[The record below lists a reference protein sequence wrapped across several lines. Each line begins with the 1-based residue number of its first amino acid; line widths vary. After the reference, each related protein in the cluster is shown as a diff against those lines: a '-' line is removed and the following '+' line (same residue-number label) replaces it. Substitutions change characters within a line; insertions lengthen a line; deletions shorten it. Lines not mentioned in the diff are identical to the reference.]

1 MKINAF
7 TLVADLPENI
17 KQQILQESRQTFE
30 SLSYPVDIE
39 EELENVE
46 NSKMCDIECTVD
58 VQKYYTEHIR

>member
-17 KQQILQESRQTFE
+17 RQQILQEAQQTFK
-30 SLSYPVDIE
+30 SLAYPIDIA
-39 EELENVE
+39 EELETVN

-58 VQKYYTEHIR
+58 VQKYYTDHIR

>member
-7 TLVADLPENI
+7 TLVSDLPENI
-17 KQQILQESRQTFE
+17 RQKILREARQTFE
-30 SLSYPVDIE
+30 SLSYPVNIQ
-39 EELENVE
+39 EELENVN